1 MGVPGLISWVHCRVA
16 CHSGLDGKLWN
27 LISNNGKVISV
38 ADLDDILVFV
48 KVAQFESITRAA
60 RSLGMPI
67 STVSRRLSV
76 LESALNVSLLRRTT
90 RRVMLT
96 AQGREYFSQCQ
107 EPLNLLQEA
116 EQVLT
121 QAQKRPEGLLRIT
134 VPVILSQEPFL
145 NFISAFMKGQTGIR
159 VELVVTNLLLDLIAE
174 NIDVALRVGELQD
187 SSVVARRLGTIVY
200 CLVAAPEYL
209 KARTLPAEPADLKA
223 HDCVVFNA
231 KNNERDWDLVS
242 GRRRVRIRVSGPAAT
257 RDINSA
263 RAFVHRGHGIGLAP
277 STYCDEAIAKGKLLR
292 VLPKWTSSPIPV
304 FALYSSRKF
313 LPLRLSVFLDALA
326 AWKSPLWIKA

>member
-1 MGVPGLISWVHCRVA
+1 M
-16 CHSGLDGKLWN
+16 
-27 LISNNGKVISV
+27 

-67 STVSRRLSV
+67 STVSRRLSL
-76 LESALNVSLLRRTT
+76 LESALGVSLLRRTT

-121 QAQKRPEGLLRIT
+121 QAHKRPEGLLRIT

-326 AWKSPLWIKA
+326 AWKSPLWIKE